1 MLTKRLWLLPALL
14 FSVSL
19 VGADGDDDDDDR
31 RRRWRRNPCAGFE
44 NPGNVIYACANPAGQ
59 LRSVACPDACRPNET
74 VVEWNMTGPPG
85 PEGPAGPAG
94 ADGAGGAPGPQGPQG
109 EAGPQGPEGTPGAD
123 GAVGPEGPVGPQ
135 GEQGP
140 PGPQGLQG
148 DIGPQGPEGPP
159 GPAGAD
165 GAPGAEG
172 PQGPQG
178 EVGPQG
184 PPGPAGADGA
194 PGADGAVGPEGLQGP
209 QGELGPQG
217 EPGAPGFAQVVHA
230 QTNEFITGNTP
241 IPWDDTP
248 PQQTEGIEVLEV
260 TITPTDADS
269 RLFIQATVHA
279 VEQANNA
286 DHVVVALF
294 RDTSP
299 NAIATAVEQNIG
311 GFDQYGGGTATVPF
325 QFMQTA
331 GTTSPIT
338 FRLRAG
344 LDDISVSSPTI
355 NINGSIG
362 SRKLGGTL
370 YSTLTVTE
378 MPE

>member
-1 MLTKRLWLLPALL
+1 M
-14 FSVSL
+14 
-19 VGADGDDDDDDR
+19 
-31 RRRWRRNPCAGFE
+31 
-44 NPGNVIYACANPAGQ
+44 
-59 LRSVACPDACRPNET
+59 
-74 VVEWNMTGPPG
+74 
-85 PEGPAGPAG
+85 
-94 ADGAGGAPGPQGPQG
+94 
-109 EAGPQGPEGTPGAD
+109 
-123 GAVGPEGPVGPQ
+123 
-135 GEQGP
+135 
-140 PGPQGLQG
+140 
-148 DIGPQGPEGPP
+148 
-159 GPAGAD
+159 
-165 GAPGAEG
+165 
-172 PQGPQG
+172 
-178 EVGPQG
+178 GPQG

-194 PGADGAVGPEGLQGP
+194 PGTDGAVGPEGPQGP

-217 EPGAPGFAQVVHA
+217 ETGPQGPQGDPGPQGEPGAPGFVQVVHA